1 MTKYDIFPT
10 AAEVNMKKLLILF
23 TLITMVSSAFAQNPK
38 STGLTDSDVKSWAKN
53 LKSIER
59 DFDDAGISRDD
70 VKSASKQEKAKA
82 ESILQKYG
90 ISAPNR
96 VEKLAMINQCATLV
110 MAENGG
116 VAAASIDPKA
126 MAMLKAMGVDPFAE
140 LKANINQKDYKVV
153 KANEKVVIAAMNGLD
168 EAASQANAAS
178 AGQAATGKANSA
190 TGNAA
195 SNAAASPQPQDYA
208 AEQVAIMRSEN
219 PEMTDEEAEVMA
231 QTLRKQPNYAMLQA
245 QWVMLHKESSKE
257 SQKSAQ
263 NAEEEF
269 KRINDEA
276 TNVKNAIDELTKSKG
291 DCGFIYKS
299 ADKGT
304 YTKKK
309 PNDWESLML
318 QVQGRSI
325 ALIPVTTKGKQEL
338 NFTWDEPKINK
349 ITPSKATSLFER
361 SEVETTEMSK
371 TVTLDISA
379 IEMYESTDKNA
390 PGREYVISTK
400 DGKIIHLWLKYGGS
414 YETRVNFKGM
424 KNAAAWSWGETGGN

>member
-1 MTKYDIFPT
+1 
-10 AAEVNMKKLLILF
+10 MKKLIVLF
-23 TLITMVSSAFAQNPK
+23 TILVMVSSAFAQNPK

-59 DFDDAGISRDD
+59 EFDDAGISRDD

-82 ESILQKYG
+82 ETILQKYG

-96 VEKLAMINQCATLV
+96 IEKLAMINQCATLV
-110 MAENGG
+110 MAENG
-116 VAAASIDPKA
+116 VAGAGAGIDPNT
-126 MAMLKAMGVDPFAE
+126 MAMLKKMNIDPFAE

-153 KANEKVVIAAMNGLD
+153 QANSKAVINAMNGID
-168 EAASQANAAS
+168 EASAPAAS
-178 AGQAATGKANSA
+178 AGQAATGKAAGSA
-190 TGNAA
+190 TNNAA
-195 SNAAASPQPQDYA
+195 SNAAANSQPQDYA
-208 AEQVAIMRSEN
+208 AEQVAIMRAGN

-231 QTLRKQPNYAMLQA
+231 QTLRKQPNYAMHQA
-245 QWVMLHKESSKE
+245 QWAMLHKESSKA

-269 KRINDEA
+269 KRINDDA

-318 QVQGRSI
+318 LVQGRSI
-325 ALIPVTTKGKQEL
+325 ALIPVTAKGKKEL

-371 TVTLDISA
+371 TVTLDISS
-379 IEMYESTDKNA
+379 IELYESSDKNSSA
-390 PGREYVISTK
+390 KEYVISTK
-400 DGKIIHLWLKYGGS
+400 DGKVIHLWLKYGGS

-424 KNAAAWSWGETGGN
+424 KNAAWSWGETGGN

>member
-1 MTKYDIFPT
+1 
-10 AAEVNMKKLLILF
+10 MKKIIVLFSILV
-23 TLITMVSSAFAQNPK
+23 LVSSAFAQNPK

-59 DFDDAGISRDD
+59 EFDDAGISRDD

-82 ESILQKYG
+82 ETILQKYG

-96 VEKLAMINQCATLV
+96 IEKLAMINQCATLV
-110 MAENGG
+110 MAENGFAG
-116 VAAASIDPKA
+116 AGIDPNA
-126 MAMLKAMGVDPFAE
+126 MAMLKTMGVDPFAE
-140 LKANINQKDYKVV
+140 LKANINPKDYKVV
-153 KANEKVVIAAMNGLD
+153 QANSKAVINAMNGID
-168 EAASQANAAS
+168 EASAPAAS
-178 AGQAATGKANSA
+178 AGQAAAGKTDGSA
-190 TGNAA
+190 TNNAA
-195 SNAAASPQPQDYA
+195 SNAAASSQPQDYA
-208 AEQVAIMRSEN
+208 AEQVAILRAGN

-231 QTLRKQPNYAMLQA
+231 QTLRKQPNYAMHQA
-245 QWVMLHKESSKE
+245 QWEMLHKESSKA

-318 QVQGRSI
+318 LVQGRSI
-325 ALIPVTTKGKQEL
+325 ALIPVTAKGKKEL

-371 TVTLDISA
+371 TVTLDISS
-379 IEMYESTDKNA
+379 IELYESSDKSSSA
-390 PGREYVISTK
+390 KEYVISTK
-400 DGKIIHLWLKYGGS
+400 DGKVIHLWLKYGGS

>member
-1 MTKYDIFPT
+1 
-10 AAEVNMKKLLILF
+10 MKKIIVLFSILV
-23 TLITMVSSAFAQNPK
+23 LVSSAFAQNPK

-59 DFDDAGISRDD
+59 EFDDAGISRDD

-82 ESILQKYG
+82 ETILQKYG

-96 VEKLAMINQCATLV
+96 IEKLAMINQCATLV
-110 MAENGG
+110 MAENG
-116 VAAASIDPKA
+116 VAGAGIDPNA
-126 MAMLKAMGVDPFAE
+126 MAMLKTMGVDPFAE

-153 KANEKVVIAAMNGLD
+153 QANSKAVINAMNGID
-168 EAASQANAAS
+168 EASAPAAS
-178 AGQAATGKANSA
+178 AGQASAGKTAGSA

-195 SNAAASPQPQDYA
+195 SNATASSQPQDYA

-245 QWVMLHKESSKE
+245 QWEMLHKESTKE
-257 SQKSAQ
+257 SQKSAK

-276 TNVKNAIDELTKSKG
+276 TNVKNALDELTKSKG

-309 PNDWESLML
+309 PNDWESLMI
-318 QVQGRSI
+318 QVQGRNI
-325 ALIPVTTKGKQEL
+325 ALIPVTAKGKKEL

-349 ITPSKATSLFER
+349 RTPSKATSLFER

-371 TVTLDISA
+371 TITLDISS
-379 IEMYESTDKNA
+379 IELYESSDKNSSA
-390 PGREYVISTK
+390 KEYVISTK
-400 DGKIIHLWLKYGGS
+400 DGKVIHLWLKYGGS

>member
-1 MTKYDIFPT
+1 
-10 AAEVNMKKLLILF
+10 MKKLIVLF
-23 TLITMVSSAFAQNPK
+23 TILVMVSSAFAQNPK

-59 DFDDAGISRDD
+59 EFDDAGISRDD

-82 ESILQKYG
+82 ETILQKYG

-96 VEKLAMINQCATLV
+96 IEKLAMINQCATLV
-110 MAENGG
+110 MAENG
-116 VAAASIDPKA
+116 VAGAGAGIDPNT
-126 MAMLKAMGVDPFAE
+126 MAMLKKMNIDPFAE

-153 KANEKVVIAAMNGLD
+153 QANSKAVINAMNGID
-168 EAASQANAAS
+168 EASAPAAS
-178 AGQAATGKANSA
+178 AGQAATGKAAGSA
-190 TGNAA
+190 TNNAA
-195 SNAAASPQPQDYA
+195 SNAAANSQPQDYA
-208 AEQVAIMRSEN
+208 AEQVAIMRAGN

-231 QTLRKQPNYAMLQA
+231 QTLRKQPNYAMHQA
-245 QWVMLHKESSKE
+245 QWAMLHKESSKA

-269 KRINDEA
+269 KRINDDA

-309 PNDWESLML
+309 PNDWESLMI

-325 ALIPVTTKGKQEL
+325 ALIPVTTKGKKEL

-371 TVTLDISA
+371 TITLDISS
-379 IEMYESTDKNA
+379 IELYESSDKNSSA
-390 PGREYVISTK
+390 KEYVISTK
-400 DGKIIHLWLKYGGS
+400 DGKVIHLWLKYGGS

-424 KNAAAWSWGETGGN
+424 KNAAWSWGETGGN

>member
-1 MTKYDIFPT
+1 
-10 AAEVNMKKLLILF
+10 MKKLIVLLTILV
-23 TLITMVSSAFAQNPK
+23 MVSSAFAQNPK
-38 STGLTDSDVKSWAKN
+38 SSGLTDNDVKNWAKN

-59 DFDDAGISRDD
+59 EFDDAGISRDD

-96 VEKLAMINQCATLV
+96 IEKLAMINQCATLV
-110 MAENGG
+110 MAESG
-116 VAAASIDPKA
+116 VTGAGIDPNA
-126 MAMLKAMGVDPFAE
+126 MAMLKTMGVDPFAE

-153 KANEKVVIAAMNGLD
+153 QANSKAVINAMNGID
-168 EAASQANAAS
+168 ESSAPAAS

-190 TGNAA
+190 TGNTA

-245 QWVMLHKESSKE
+245 QWEMLHKESSKA

-276 TNVKNAIDELTKSKG
+276 TNVKNAIDEFTKSKG

-318 QVQGRSI
+318 LVQGRSI
-325 ALIPVTTKGKQEL
+325 ALIPVKAKGKKEL

-371 TVTLDISA
+371 TITLDISS
-379 IEMYESTDKNA
+379 IELYESSDKNSPA
-390 PGREYVISTK
+390 KEYVISTK
-400 DGKIIHLWLKYGGS
+400 DGKVIHLWLKYGGS

>member
-1 MTKYDIFPT
+1 
-10 AAEVNMKKLLILF
+10 MKKIIVLFSILV
-23 TLITMVSSAFAQNPK
+23 LVSSAFAQNPK
-38 STGLTDSDVKSWAKN
+38 STGLTDSDVKSWTKN

-59 DFDDAGISRDD
+59 EFDDAGISRDD

-82 ESILQKYG
+82 ETILQKYG

-110 MAENGG
+110 MAENGFAG
-116 VAAASIDPKA
+116 AGIDPNA
-126 MAMLKAMGVDPFAE
+126 MAMLKTMGVDPFAE

-153 KANEKVVIAAMNGLD
+153 QANSKAVINAMNGID
-168 EAASQANAAS
+168 EASAPAAS
-178 AGQAATGKANSA
+178 AGQAAAGKTAGSA
-190 TGNAA
+190 TNNAA
-195 SNAAASPQPQDYA
+195 SNAAASSQPQDYA
-208 AEQVAIMRSEN
+208 AEQVAIMRAGN

-231 QTLRKQPNYAMLQA
+231 QTLRKQPNYAMHQA
-245 QWVMLHKESSKE
+245 QWEMLHKESSKA

-318 QVQGRSI
+318 LVQGRSI
-325 ALIPVTTKGKQEL
+325 ALIPVTAKGKKEL

-371 TVTLDISA
+371 TITLDISS
-379 IEMYESTDKNA
+379 IELYESSDKNSSA
-390 PGREYVISTK
+390 KEYVISTK
-400 DGKIIHLWLKYGGS
+400 DGKVIHLWLKYGGS

>member
-1 MTKYDIFPT
+1 
-10 AAEVNMKKLLILF
+10 MKKIIVLFSILV
-23 TLITMVSSAFAQNPK
+23 LVSSAFAQNPK

-59 DFDDAGISRDD
+59 EFDDAGISRDD

-82 ESILQKYG
+82 ETILQKYG

-110 MAENGG
+110 MAENGFAG
-116 VAAASIDPKA
+116 AGIDPNA
-126 MAMLKAMGVDPFAE
+126 MAMLKTMGVDPFAE

-153 KANEKVVIAAMNGLD
+153 QANSKAVINAMNGID
-168 EAASQANAAS
+168 EASAPAAS
-178 AGQAATGKANSA
+178 AGQAAAGKTAGSA
-190 TGNAA
+190 TNNAA
-195 SNAAASPQPQDYA
+195 SNAAASSQPQDYA
-208 AEQVAIMRSEN
+208 AEQVAIMRAGN

-245 QWVMLHKESSKE
+245 QWEMLHKESTKE
-257 SQKSAQ
+257 SQKSAK

-269 KRINDEA
+269 KRINNEA

-318 QVQGRSI
+318 LAQGRSI
-325 ALIPVTTKGKQEL
+325 ALIPVTAKGKKEL

-371 TVTLDISA
+371 TITLDISS
-379 IEMYESTDKNA
+379 IELYESSDKNSSA
-390 PGREYVISTK
+390 KEYVISTK
-400 DGKIIHLWLKYGGS
+400 DGKVIHLWLKYGGS

>member
-1 MTKYDIFPT
+1 MLYGRPPGKRNI
-10 AAEVNMKKLLILF
+10 MKKILIAFLAF
-23 TLITMVSSAFAQNPK
+23 AFAATAFAQNPK

-59 DFDDAGISRDD
+59 EFDDAGISRDD

-82 ESILQKYG
+82 ETILQKYG

-96 VEKLAMINQCATLV
+96 IEKLAMINQCATLV
-110 MAENGG
+110 MAENG
-116 VAAASIDPKA
+116 VAGAGIDPNA
-126 MAMLKAMGVDPFAE
+126 MAMLKTMGVDPFAE

-153 KANEKVVIAAMNGLD
+153 QANSKAVINAMNGID
-168 EAASQANAAS
+168 EASAPAAS
-178 AGQAATGKANSA
+178 AGQASAGKTAGSA

-195 SNAAASPQPQDYA
+195 SNATASPQPQDYA

-245 QWVMLHKESSKE
+245 QWEMLHKESTKE
-257 SQKSAQ
+257 SQKSAK

-276 TNVKNAIDELTKSKG
+276 TNVKNALDELTKSKG

-309 PNDWESLML
+309 PNDWESLMI
-318 QVQGRSI
+318 QVQGRNI
-325 ALIPVTTKGKQEL
+325 ALIPVTAKGKKEL

-371 TVTLDISA
+371 TITLDISS
-379 IEMYESTDKNA
+379 IELYESSDKNSSA
-390 PGREYVISTK
+390 KEYVISTK
-400 DGKIIHLWLKYGGS
+400 DGKVIHLWLKYGGS